1 MPTKFCGS
9 TVTTGFTQ
17 LDTIKGMCDVTF
29 NNPTASTVNIVTGVD
44 SAVAAATAEA
54 ALNYIPLFVMPYVLK
69 IRCDPSQTWVK
80 WTGATPGSNRYSCII
95 DW

>member
-1 MPTKFCGS
+1 MPTKFCGY

-17 LDTIKGMCDVTF
+17 LDSIKGMCDVTF
-29 NNPTASTVNIVTGVD
+29 NNPTASNVNIVTGVD
-44 SAVAAATAEA
+44 SAVAAATAESA
-54 ALNYIPLFVMPYVLK
+54 SQYVPLLVAPHVLK
-69 IRCDPSQTWVK
+69 VRCDPSQTWVK

>member
-9 TVTTGFTQ
+9 TVTTSYTR

-29 NNPTASTVNIVTGVD
+29 NNPTASAVNIVTGVD
-44 SAVAAATAEA
+44 SAGAAVTLEGSS
-54 ALNYIPLFVMPYVLK
+54 NYIPLLAMPHVLK
-69 IRCDPSQTWVK
+69 IRCDPSQTWVR
-80 WTGATPGSNRYSCII
+80 WTGTTPGTNRYSCII

>member
-1 MPTKFCGS
+1 MPTKFCGY
-9 TVTTGFTQ
+9 TVTTGYTQ
-17 LDTIKGMCDVTF
+17 LDPIQGMCDVTL
-29 NNPTASTVNIVTGVD
+29 NNPTASPVYIVTGV
-44 SAVAAATAEA
+44 SSSGAAATLEA
-54 ALNYIPLFVMPYVLK
+54 SLQYISLAVTPNVLK